1 MGFNQF
7 LGTALGVAPIR
18 EVSRASGSLTEQT
31 TDSRFAANRI
41 NRLEMRIFATQNRS
55 GFVRAGLRAIMFMVG
70 CAIMLAAA
78 SPWMP
83 KLAWMWSETFLGAV
97 TSIGAFALTVV
108 FVRWER
114 LELTDVGARPDRWT
128 ALRFPCGFA
137 IGLLVVA
144 LWASISAGCGYVHW
158 ARGP

>member
-1 MGFNQF
+1 
-7 LGTALGVAPIR
+7 
-18 EVSRASGSLTEQT
+18 
-31 TDSRFAANRI
+31 
-41 NRLEMRIFATQNRS
+41 MRIFATQNRS
-55 GFVRAGLRAIMFMVG
+55 GVVRAVLRAIMFMVG

-78 SPWMP
+78 SPWIP

-97 TSIGAFALTVV
+97 TSIGAFALTDL

-137 IGLLVVA
+137 IGLLVVVV
-144 LWASISAGCGYVHW
+144 WASISAGCGYVHW
-158 ARGP
+158 ARGPDVEAELPLSALAAYLALACREELAFHGYPLRNLVRP